1 MNEKRPGLLGYM
13 PALDGLRAL
22 AVVAV
27 IVYHANKKWLGGGFL
42 GVEVFFVISGFLI
55 TSLLIAEHEQ
65 HGGISLKKFWLR
77 RARRL
82 LPALWVLLV
91 GVAVYCS
98 LFQRDALGALR
109 GDLVAAFFYGFNWFQ
124 IWVGTS
130 YFTAF
135 DFVPLRHLW
144 SLAVEEQFY
153 FIWPLVMFAALRIG
167 RRKLPVAGLL
177 FGVVAVAI
185 AVFVAVTYQ
194 SGPIGTISETPD
206 HYMAFLGHPVSR
218 IDFLF
223 LGTFTR
229 AGGLFLGAALAI
241 FWRPWRLETSPVG
254 SRGQLMDVVFLVG
267 FGTLAIT
274 AVVFRDVVDVSDA
287 GNSGYDL
294 LFRGGFLLVGV
305 ASLAVIA
312 AAVHPTASM
321 THHILGN
328 RVMTYIGQRSYG
340 LYLYHWPVFQMYRR
354 FAGKGLTRYEFVLLG
369 LLALALTELSYRYI
383 EMPVRDGRFAAW
395 RQRLRD
401 ERLSP
406 SRQSST
412 ARRRRAGLVATAA
425 VLPMFALVSIATAD
439 VKLNDISQSLA
450 DSESA
455 VVDLLADSTPD
466 TSNAVEQD
474 SATTHAGSEEA
485 ATTSVAGPV
494 IIGGTTQTTTLD
506 GQLIDVLAIGDSV
519 MLGAARELTARG
531 ATVDAMKS
539 RSVRQALEIVNYL
552 KSIRRLGSIVV
563 IHLGTNST
571 TSTETLDEIM
581 ATLADTPL
589 VLFLTV
595 HVPSEPR
602 QSVNNRLINALPERY
617 SNVKVLDWF
626 TIAGQY
632 PEYLYSDKT
641 HLRPA
646 GARFYA
652 DLIMQAVGRL

>member
-1 MNEKRPGLLGYM
+1 MTQRPSLLGYL
-13 PALDGLRAL
+13 PALDGVRAL
-22 AVVAV
+22 AVISV
-27 IVYHANKKWLGGGFL
+27 IIYHANKKWLGGGFL

-55 TSLLIAEHEQ
+55 TSLLIAESEQ
-65 HGGISLKKFWLR
+65 HGSINLKSFWLR

-82 LPALWVLLV
+82 LPALWVMLALV
-91 GVAVYCS
+91 VVYCS
-98 LFQRDALGALR
+98 LFERDMLGNLR
-109 GDLVAAFFYGFNWFQ
+109 GDVIAALVYGFNWFQ

-153 FIWPLVMFAALRIG
+153 LFWPLIMFAVAKLG
-167 RRKLPVAGLL
+167 RRRLPLVGLL
-177 FGVVAVAI
+177 FGLTAVAI
-185 AVFVAVTYQ
+185 AVLTAITYRA
-194 SGPIGTISETPD
+194 GHIATITETPEQ
-206 HYMAFLGHPVSR
+206 YMSLLGHQVSR

-223 LGTFTR
+223 LGTFSR
-229 AGGLFLGAALAI
+229 AGGLFLGAALAV
-241 FWRPWRLETSPVG
+241 FWRPWVLGSSPIG
-254 SRGQLMDVVFLVG
+254 TRGQLLDMVFLAG
-267 FGTLAIT
+267 LGGLAVT
-274 AVVFRDVVDVSDA
+274 TVVFRDVVEVTNVGTA
-287 GNSGYDL
+287 GYDL
-294 LFRGGFLLVGV
+294 LFRGGFFIVGL
-305 ASLAVIA
+305 ASVAVIA
-312 AAVHPTASM
+312 AAVHPTATM
-321 THHILGN
+321 THHLLGN
-328 RVMTYIGQRSYG
+328 RVMTYIGRRSYG

-354 FAGKGLTRYEFVLLG
+354 FAGQGLTPYEFVLLM
-369 LLALALTELSYRYI
+369 LLSLAITELSYRYV

-395 RQRLRD
+395 RQRKKD
-401 ERLSP
+401 EYVALANLDPRA
-406 SRQSST
+406 R
-412 ARRRRAGLVATAA
+412 ARRAATVALVAL
-425 VLPMFALVSIATAD
+425 LPAFSLVSVATAD

-450 DSESA
+450 ESESA
-455 VVDLLADSTPD
+455 VVNLLDDPTSTTLAP
-466 TSNAVEQD
+466 
-474 SATTHAGSEEA
+474 
-485 ATTSVAGPV
+485 GPV
-494 IIGGTTQTTTLD
+494 IVDGVTQTTTLD

-519 MLGAARELTARG
+519 MLGAARELSARG

-571 TSTETLDEIM
+571 TSTAVLDEIM
-581 ATLADTPL
+581 ASLSETPL

-602 QSVNNRLINALPERY
+602 QSINNRLINALPSRY
-617 SNVKVLDWF
+617 GNVKVLDWYSV
-626 TIAGQY
+626 AQQY

>member
-1 MNEKRPGLLGYM
+1 MTQRPSLLGYL
-13 PALDGLRAL
+13 PALDGVRAL
-22 AVVAV
+22 AVISV
-27 IVYHANKKWLGGGFL
+27 IIYHANKKWLGGGFL

-55 TSLLIAEHEQ
+55 TSLLIAESEQ
-65 HGGISLKKFWLR
+65 HGSINLKSFWLR

-82 LPALWVLLV
+82 LPALWVMLALV
-91 GVAVYCS
+91 VVYCS
-98 LFQRDALGALR
+98 LFERDMLGNLR
-109 GDLVAAFFYGFNWFQ
+109 GDVIAALVYGFNWFQ

-153 FIWPLVMFAALRIG
+153 LFWPLIMFAVAKLG
-167 RRKLPVAGLL
+167 RRRLPLVGLL
-177 FGVVAVAI
+177 FGLTAVAI
-185 AVFVAVTYQ
+185 AVLTAITYRA
-194 SGPIGTISETPD
+194 GHIATITETPEQ
-206 HYMAFLGHPVSR
+206 YMSLLGHQVSR

-223 LGTFTR
+223 LGTFSR
-229 AGGLFLGAALAI
+229 AGGLFLGAALAV
-241 FWRPWRLETSPVG
+241 FWRPWVLGSSPIG
-254 SRGQLMDVVFLVG
+254 TRGQLLDMVFLAG
-267 FGTLAIT
+267 LGGLAVT
-274 AVVFRDVVDVSDA
+274 TVVFRDVVEVTNVGTA
-287 GNSGYDL
+287 GYDL
-294 LFRGGFLLVGV
+294 LFRGGFFIVGL
-305 ASLAVIA
+305 ASVAVIA
-312 AAVHPTASM
+312 AAVHPTATM
-321 THHILGN
+321 THHLLGN

-354 FAGKGLTRYEFVLLG
+354 FAGQGLTPYEFVLLM
-369 LLALALTELSYRYI
+369 LLSLAVTELSYRYV

-395 RQRLRD
+395 RQRKKD
-401 ERLSP
+401 EYVALANLDPRA
-406 SRQSST
+406 R
-412 ARRRRAGLVATAA
+412 ARRAATVALVAL
-425 VLPMFALVSIATAD
+425 LPAFSLVSVATAD

-450 DSESA
+450 ESESA
-455 VVDLLADSTPD
+455 VVNLLDDPTSTTLAP
-466 TSNAVEQD
+466 
-474 SATTHAGSEEA
+474 
-485 ATTSVAGPV
+485 GPV
-494 IIGGTTQTTTLD
+494 IVDGVTQTTTLD

-519 MLGAARELTARG
+519 MLGAARELSARG

-571 TSTETLDEIM
+571 TSTAVLDEIM
-581 ATLADTPL
+581 ASLSETPL

-602 QSVNNRLINALPERY
+602 QSINNRLINALPSRY
-617 SNVKVLDWF
+617 GNVKVLDWYSV
-626 TIAGQY
+626 AQQY

>member
-1 MNEKRPGLLGYM
+1 MTQRPSLLGYL
-13 PALDGLRAL
+13 PALDGVRAL
-22 AVVAV
+22 AVISV

-55 TSLLIAEHEQ
+55 TSLLIAESEQ
-65 HGGISLKKFWLR
+65 HGSVNLKSFWLR

-82 LPALWVLLV
+82 LPALWVMLALV
-91 GVAVYCS
+91 VVYCS
-98 LFQRDALGALR
+98 LFERDMLGNLR
-109 GDLVAAFFYGFNWFQ
+109 GDVIAALVYGFNWFQ

-153 FIWPLVMFAALRIG
+153 LFWPLIMFAVAKLG
-167 RRKLPVAGLL
+167 RRRLPLVGLL
-177 FGVVAVAI
+177 FGLTAVAI
-185 AVFVAVTYQ
+185 AVLTAITYRA
-194 SGPIGTISETPD
+194 GHIAMIAETPEQ
-206 HYMAFLGHPVSR
+206 YISLLGHQVSR

-223 LGTFTR
+223 LGTFSR
-229 AGGLFLGAALAI
+229 AGGLFLGAALAV
-241 FWRPWRLETSPVG
+241 FWRPWVLGSSPIG
-254 SRGQLMDVVFLVG
+254 TRGQLLDMVFLAG
-267 FGTLAIT
+267 IGGLAVT
-274 AVVFRDVVDVSDA
+274 TVVFRDVVEVTNVGTA
-287 GNSGYDL
+287 GYDL
-294 LFRGGFLLVGV
+294 LFRGGFFIVGL
-305 ASLAVIA
+305 ASVAVIA
-312 AAVHPTASM
+312 AAVHPTATM
-321 THHILGN
+321 THHLLGN
-328 RVMTYIGQRSYG
+328 RVMTYVGQRSYG

-354 FAGKGLTRYEFVLLG
+354 FAGQGLTPYEFVLLI
-369 LLALALTELSYRYI
+369 LLSLAITELSYRYV

-395 RQRLRD
+395 RQRKKD
-401 ERLSP
+401 EYVALANLDPRA
-406 SRQSST
+406 R
-412 ARRRRAGLVATAA
+412 ARRAATVALVAL
-425 VLPMFALVSIATAD
+425 LPAFSLVSVATAD

-450 DSESA
+450 ESESA
-455 VVDLLADSTPD
+455 VVNLLDDPTSTTLAP
-466 TSNAVEQD
+466 
-474 SATTHAGSEEA
+474 
-485 ATTSVAGPV
+485 GPV
-494 IIGGTTQTTTLD
+494 IVDGVTQTTTLD

-519 MLGAARELTARG
+519 MLGAARELSARG

-571 TSTETLDEIM
+571 TSTAVLDEIM
-581 ATLADTPL
+581 TSLSETPL

-602 QSVNNRLINALPERY
+602 QSINNRLINSLPSRY
-617 SNVKVLDWF
+617 GNVKVLDWYSV
-626 TIAGQY
+626 AQQY

>member
-1 MNEKRPGLLGYM
+1 MSNKRTGLLGYL
-13 PALDGLRAL
+13 PALDGVRAL
-22 AVVAV
+22 AVMAV

-65 HGGISLKKFWLR
+65 HGSISLKKFWLR

-98 LFQRDALGALR
+98 LFERDALGALR
-109 GDLVAAFFYGFNWFQ
+109 GDIIAAFFYGFNWFQ

-153 FIWPLVMFAALRIG
+153 FIWPLVMYGVVQLG
-167 RRKLPVAGLL
+167 RRRLPLVGLL
-177 FGVVAVAI
+177 FASTAVAI
-185 AVFVAVTYQ
+185 ALFTALTYR
-194 SGPIGTISETPD
+194 SGTIGTIAETPD
-206 HYMAFLGHPVSR
+206 KYMAFLGHPVSR

-229 AGGLFLGAALAI
+229 SGGLLLGAALAV
-241 FWRPWRLETSPVG
+241 FWRPWRLDTSPIG
-254 SRGQLMDVVFLVG
+254 SRGQFMDAVFLAG
-267 FGTLAIT
+267 LGTLLIA
-274 AVVFRDVVDVSDA
+274 AVIFRDVVELNDA
-287 GNSGYDL
+287 GSGGYDL
-294 LFRGGFLLVGV
+294 LFRGGFFLVGV

-312 AAVHPTASM
+312 AAVHPTATM
-321 THHILGN
+321 PRHLLGN
-328 RVMTYIGQRSYG
+328 RVMVYIGQRSYG

-354 FAGKGLTRYEFVLLG
+354 FAGKGLTPYEFVLLA
-369 LLALALTELSYRYI
+369 LLSLALTELSYRYI
-383 EMPVRDGRFAAW
+383 EMPIRDGRFAAW

-401 ERLSP
+401 ERMTP
-406 SRQSST
+406 SAEIS
-412 ARRRRAGLVATAA
+412 AVRRRRAGFVAISA

-455 VVDLLADSTPD
+455 VVDLLGNSTP
-466 TSNAVEQD
+466 
-474 SATTHAGSEEA
+474 TTQAAGTA
-485 ATTSVAGPV
+485 DPTPTTVVGP
-494 IIGGTTQTTTLD
+494 IIIDGVTQTTTLD

-519 MLGAARELTARG
+519 MLGAARELSERG

-552 KSIRRLGSIVV
+552 KSVRRLGSIVV

-581 ATLADTPL
+581 TSLADTPL

-602 QSVNNRLINALPERY
+602 QSINNRLINALPQRY
-617 SNVKVLDWF
+617 GNVKVLDWF
-626 TIAGQY
+626 SIAGQY

-652 DLIMQAVGRL
+652 DLIMQSVGRL

>member
-1 MNEKRPGLLGYM
+1 MTQRPSLLGYL
-13 PALDGLRAL
+13 PALDGVRAL
-22 AVVAV
+22 AVISV

-55 TSLLIAEHEQ
+55 TSLLIAESEQ
-65 HGGISLKKFWLR
+65 HGTVDLKSFWLR

-82 LPALWVLLV
+82 LPALWVMLALV
-91 GVAVYCS
+91 VTYCS
-98 LFQRDALGALR
+98 LFERDMLGNLR
-109 GDLVAAFFYGFNWFQ
+109 GDVIAALVYGFNWFQ

-153 FIWPLVMFAALRIG
+153 LFWPLIMFAVAKLG
-167 RRKLPVAGLL
+167 RRRLPLVGLL
-177 FGVVAVAI
+177 FALTAIAI
-185 AVFVAVTYQ
+185 AVVTAMTYRSGHVA
-194 SGPIGTISETPD
+194 TITETPEQ
-206 HYMAFLGHPVSR
+206 YMSLFGHQVSR

-223 LGTFTR
+223 LGTFSR
-229 AGGLFLGAALAI
+229 AGGLFLGAALAV
-241 FWRPWRLETSPVG
+241 FWRPWVLGSSPIG
-254 SRGQLMDVVFLVG
+254 TRGQLLDMVFLAG
-267 FGTLAIT
+267 LGGLAVT
-274 AVVFRDVVDVSDA
+274 AVVFRDVVEVTNVGTA
-287 GNSGYDL
+287 GYDL
-294 LFRGGFLLVGV
+294 LFRGGFFVVGL
-305 ASLAVIA
+305 ASVAVIA
-312 AAVHPTASM
+312 AAVHPTATM
-321 THHILGN
+321 THHLLGN
-328 RVMTYIGQRSYG
+328 RVMTFIGQRSYG

-354 FAGKGLTRYEFVLLG
+354 FAGQGLTPYEFVLLM
-369 LLALALTELSYRYI
+369 LLSLAITELSYRYV

-395 RQRLRD
+395 RQRKKD
-401 ERLSP
+401 EYVALANLDPRA
-406 SRQSST
+406 R
-412 ARRRRAGLVATAA
+412 ARRAATVALVAL
-425 VLPMFALVSIATAD
+425 LPAFSLVSVATAD

-450 DSESA
+450 ESESA
-455 VVDLLADSTPD
+455 VVNLLDEPT
-466 TSNAVEQD
+466 
-474 SATTHAGSEEA
+474 ATT
-485 ATTSVAGPV
+485 VAPGPV
-494 IIGGTTQTTTLD
+494 IVDGVTQTTTLD

-519 MLGAARELTARG
+519 MLGAARELAARG

-571 TSTETLDEIM
+571 TSTAVLDDIM
-581 ATLADTPL
+581 ASLSDTPL

-602 QSVNNRLINALPERY
+602 QSINNRLINALPTRY
-617 SNVKVLDWF
+617 GNVKVLDWYSV
-626 TIAGQY
+626 AQQY

>member
-1 MNEKRPGLLGYM
+1 MTQRPSLLGYL
-13 PALDGLRAL
+13 PALDGVRAL
-22 AVVAV
+22 AVISV

-55 TSLLIAEHEQ
+55 TSLLIAESEQ
-65 HGGISLKKFWLR
+65 HGTVDLKSFWLR

-82 LPALWVLLV
+82 LPALWVMLALV
-91 GVAVYCS
+91 VTYCS
-98 LFQRDALGALR
+98 LFERDMLGNLR
-109 GDLVAAFFYGFNWFQ
+109 GDVIAALVYGFNWFQ

-153 FIWPLVMFAALRIG
+153 LFWPLIMFAVAKLG
-167 RRKLPVAGLL
+167 RRRLPLVGLL
-177 FGVVAVAI
+177 FALTAIAI
-185 AVFVAVTYQ
+185 AVLTAMTYRSGHVA
-194 SGPIGTISETPD
+194 TITETPEQ
-206 HYMAFLGHPVSR
+206 YMSLLGHQVSR

-223 LGTFTR
+223 LGTFSR
-229 AGGLFLGAALAI
+229 AGGLFLGAALAV
-241 FWRPWRLETSPVG
+241 FWRPWVLGASPIG
-254 SRGQLMDVVFLVG
+254 TRGQLLDMVFLAG
-267 FGTLAIT
+267 LGGLAVT
-274 AVVFRDVVDVSDA
+274 AVVFRDVVEVTNV
-287 GNSGYDL
+287 GTTGYDL
-294 LFRGGFLLVGV
+294 LFRGGFFVVGL
-305 ASLAVIA
+305 ASVAVIA
-312 AAVHPTASM
+312 AAVHPTATM
-321 THHILGN
+321 THHLLGN
-328 RVMTYIGQRSYG
+328 RVMTFIGQRSYG

-354 FAGKGLTRYEFVLLG
+354 FAGQGLTPYEFVLLM
-369 LLALALTELSYRYI
+369 LLSLAITELSYRYV

-395 RQRLRD
+395 RQRKKD
-401 ERLSP
+401 EYVALANLD
-406 SRQSST
+406 SRAR
-412 ARRRRAGLVATAA
+412 ARRAATVALVAL
-425 VLPMFALVSIATAD
+425 LPAFSLVSVATAD

-450 DSESA
+450 ESESA
-455 VVDLLADSTPD
+455 VVNLLDEPT
-466 TSNAVEQD
+466 
-474 SATTHAGSEEA
+474 ATTLAP
-485 ATTSVAGPV
+485 GPV
-494 IIGGTTQTTTLD
+494 IVDGVTQTTTLD

-571 TSTETLDEIM
+571 TSTAVLDDIM
-581 ATLADTPL
+581 ASLSDTPL

-602 QSVNNRLINALPERY
+602 QSINNRLINALPTRY
-617 SNVKVLDWF
+617 GNVKVLDWYSV
-626 TIAGQY
+626 AQQY

>member
-1 MNEKRPGLLGYM
+1 MTQRPSLLGYL
-13 PALDGLRAL
+13 PALDGVRAL
-22 AVVAV
+22 AVVSV

-55 TSLLIAEHEQ
+55 TSLLIAESEQ
-65 HGGISLKKFWLR
+65 HGTVDLKSFWLR

-82 LPALWVLLV
+82 LPALWVMLALV
-91 GVAVYCS
+91 VTYCS
-98 LFQRDALGALR
+98 LFERDMLGNLR
-109 GDLVAAFFYGFNWFQ
+109 GDVIAALVYGFNWFQ

-153 FIWPLVMFAALRIG
+153 LFWPLIMFAVAKLG
-167 RRKLPVAGLL
+167 RRRLPLVGLL
-177 FGVVAVAI
+177 FALTAIAI
-185 AVFVAVTYQ
+185 AVLTAMTYRSGHVA
-194 SGPIGTISETPD
+194 TITETPEQ
-206 HYMAFLGHPVSR
+206 YISLLGHQVSR

-223 LGTFTR
+223 LGTFSR
-229 AGGLFLGAALAI
+229 AGGLFLGAALAV
-241 FWRPWRLETSPVG
+241 FWRPWVLGSSPIG
-254 SRGQLMDVVFLVG
+254 TRGQLLDMVFLAG
-267 FGTLAIT
+267 LGGLAVT
-274 AVVFRDVVDVSDA
+274 AVVFRDVVEVTNVGTA
-287 GNSGYDL
+287 GYDL
-294 LFRGGFLLVGV
+294 LFRGGFFVVGL
-305 ASLAVIA
+305 ASVAVIA
-312 AAVHPTASM
+312 AAVHPTATM
-321 THHILGN
+321 THHLLGN
-328 RVMTYIGQRSYG
+328 RVMTFIGQRSYG

-354 FAGKGLTRYEFVLLG
+354 FAGQGLTPYEFVLLM
-369 LLALALTELSYRYI
+369 LLSLAITELSYRYV

-395 RQRLRD
+395 RQRKRD
-401 ERLSP
+401 GYVALANLDPRA
-406 SRQSST
+406 R
-412 ARRRRAGLVATAA
+412 ARRAATVVVVALLPAFSLVSVATAD
-425 VLPMFALVSIATAD
+425 I
-439 VKLNDISQSLA
+439 KLNDISQSLA
-450 DSESA
+450 ESESA
-455 VVDLLADSTPD
+455 VVNLLDEPT
-466 TSNAVEQD
+466 
-474 SATTHAGSEEA
+474 ATTLAP
-485 ATTSVAGPV
+485 GPV
-494 IIGGTTQTTTLD
+494 IVDGVTQTTTLD

-571 TSTETLDEIM
+571 TSTAVLDDIM
-581 ATLADTPL
+581 ASLSETPL

-602 QSVNNRLINALPERY
+602 QSINNRLINALPTRY
-617 SNVKVLDWF
+617 GNVKVLDWYSV
-626 TIAGQY
+626 AQQY

>member
-1 MNEKRPGLLGYM
+1 MTQRPSLLGYL
-13 PALDGLRAL
+13 PALDGVRAL
-22 AVVAV
+22 AVISV

-55 TSLLIAEHEQ
+55 TSLLIAESEQ
-65 HGGISLKKFWLR
+65 HGSINLKSFWLR

-82 LPALWVLLV
+82 LPALWVMLALV
-91 GVAVYCS
+91 VVYCS
-98 LFQRDALGALR
+98 LFERDMLGNLR
-109 GDLVAAFFYGFNWFQ
+109 GDVIAALVYGFNWFQ

-153 FIWPLVMFAALRIG
+153 LFWPLIMFAVAKLG
-167 RRKLPVAGLL
+167 RRRLPLVGLL
-177 FGVVAVAI
+177 FGLTAVAI
-185 AVFVAVTYQ
+185 AVLTAITYRA
-194 SGPIGTISETPD
+194 GHIATIAETPEQ
-206 HYMAFLGHPVSR
+206 YMSLLGHQVSR

-223 LGTFTR
+223 LGTFSR
-229 AGGLFLGAALAI
+229 AGGLFLGAALAV
-241 FWRPWRLETSPVG
+241 FWRPWVLGSSPIG
-254 SRGQLMDVVFLVG
+254 TRGQLLDMVFLAG
-267 FGTLAIT
+267 IGGLAVT
-274 AVVFRDVVDVSDA
+274 TVVFRDVVEVTNVGTA
-287 GNSGYDL
+287 GYDL
-294 LFRGGFLLVGV
+294 LFLGGFFIVGL
-305 ASLAVIA
+305 ASVAVIA
-312 AAVHPTASM
+312 AAVHPTATM
-321 THHILGN
+321 THHLLGN
-328 RVMTYIGQRSYG
+328 RVMTYVGQRSYG

-354 FAGKGLTRYEFVLLG
+354 FAGQGLTPYEFVLLI
-369 LLALALTELSYRYI
+369 LLSLAITELSYRYV
-383 EMPVRDGRFAAW
+383 EMPIRDGRFAAW
-395 RQRLRD
+395 RQRKKD
-401 ERLSP
+401 EYVALANLDPRA
-406 SRQSST
+406 R
-412 ARRRRAGLVATAA
+412 ARRAATVALVAL
-425 VLPMFALVSIATAD
+425 LPAFSLVSVATAD

-450 DSESA
+450 ESESA
-455 VVDLLADSTPD
+455 VVNLLDDPTSTTLAP
-466 TSNAVEQD
+466 
-474 SATTHAGSEEA
+474 
-485 ATTSVAGPV
+485 GPV
-494 IIGGTTQTTTLD
+494 IVDGVTQTTTLD

-519 MLGAARELTARG
+519 MLGAARELSARG

-571 TSTETLDEIM
+571 TSTAVLDEIM
-581 ATLADTPL
+581 TSLSETPL

-602 QSVNNRLINALPERY
+602 QSINNRLINSLPSRY
-617 SNVKVLDWF
+617 GNVKVLDWYSV
-626 TIAGQY
+626 AQQY

>member
-1 MNEKRPGLLGYM
+1 MSDKRPSLLGYL
-13 PALDGLRAL
+13 PALDGVRAL
-22 AVVAV
+22 AVIAV

-55 TSLLIAEHEQ
+55 TSLLIAESERD
-65 HGGISLKKFWLR
+65 GKIDLKQFWVR

-82 LPALWVLLV
+82 LPALWVMLALV
-91 GVAVYCS
+91 TIYCS
-98 LFQRDALGALR
+98 LFERDALGSLR
-109 GDLVAAFFYGFNWFQ
+109 GDLVAAVLYVFNWFQ

-153 FIWPLVMFAALRIG
+153 LVWPLIMFVVARLG
-167 RRKLPVAGLL
+167 RRRLPLVGLL
-177 FGVVAVAI
+177 FAATAIAI
-185 AVFVAVTYQ
+185 AVFTALTYRSGHVA
-194 SGPIGTISETPD
+194 TITETPEQ
-206 HYMAFLGHPVSR
+206 FIELFGHPVSR

-223 LGTFTR
+223 LGTVSR

-241 FWRPWRLETSPVG
+241 FWRPWLLSSSPVG
-254 SRGQLMDVVFLVG
+254 TRGQALDVVFLAG
-267 FGTLAIT
+267 FGGLAVT
-274 AVVFRDVVDVSDA
+274 AAVFRDVVEVTNV
-287 GNSGYDL
+287 GPTGYDL
-294 LFRGGFLLVGV
+294 LFRGGFFIVGL
-305 ASLAVIA
+305 ASVAVIA
-312 AAVHPTASM
+312 AAVHPTATM
-321 THHILGN
+321 THHLLGN

-354 FAGKGLTRYEFVLLG
+354 FAGQGLTPYEFVLLV
-369 LLALALTELSYRYI
+369 LLSLAITELSHRYI
-383 EMPVRDGRFAAW
+383 ESPIRDGRFAEW
-395 RQRLRD
+395 RKRRRESHISFADLEPRV
-401 ERLSP
+401 R
-406 SRQSST
+406 
-412 ARRRRAGLVATAA
+412 ARRAAIVALAA
-425 VLPMFALVSIATAD
+425 MLPAFSLVSVATAD

-455 VVDLLADSTPD
+455 VVNVLEEPT
-466 TSNAVEQD
+466 
-474 SATTHAGSEEA
+474 ATTLA
-485 ATTSVAGPV
+485 AGPV
-494 IIGGTTQTTTLD
+494 IVGGVTQTTTLD

-571 TSTETLDEIM
+571 TSTAVLDEIM
-581 ATLADTPL
+581 TSLADVPL

-602 QSVNNRLINALPERY
+602 QSINNRLINALPERY
-617 SNVKVLDWF
+617 ANVKVLDWYS
-626 TIAGQY
+626 IAGQY

-646 GARFYA
+646 GANFYA
-652 DLIMQAVGRL
+652 DIIMQAVGRL